1 MFRGG
6 SSIAIDAKGRIGIP
20 SRYRDRLND
29 RCEGNLVITVALSK
43 ELDRHRG
50 LAAYPLP
57 DWEAVERK
65 LREELPSFDSDAQD
79 ILTLLS
85 MHAHECTLDAQGR
98 VPVPPSLRQLA
109 NLGKRVMLVG
119 KVNRFELWNEEV
131 WNARSKDLFASVG
144 KIMAAPSPALRD
156 LVL

>member
-1 MFRGG
+1 MFRGE
-6 SSIAIDAKGRIGIP
+6 SSIAIDGKGRIGIP
-20 SRYRDRLND
+20 TRYRERLAE
-29 RCEGNLVITVALSK
+29 RCGGHLVITVALSK
-43 ELDRHRG
+43 EIDRRRG

-57 DWEAVERK
+57 DWEAIERK
-65 LREELPSFDSDAQD
+65 LREIPSFDSDAQD

-98 VPVPPSLRQLA
+98 VLLPPSLRQLA
-109 NLGKRVMLVG
+109 DLGKRLRLVG
-119 KVNRFELWNEEV
+119 KVDRFELWNEEA

-144 KIMAAPSPALRD
+144 KIMAAPSEALRD

>member
-1 MFRGG
+1 MFRGE

-20 SRYRDRLND
+20 TRYRERLAE
-29 RCEGNLVITVALSK
+29 RCGGRLVITVALSK
-43 ELDRHRG
+43 EIDRHRG

-57 DWEAVERK
+57 DWEAIERK
-65 LREELPSFDSDAQD
+65 LRGIPSFDSDAQD

-98 VPVPPSLRQLA
+98 VLVPPSLRQLA
-109 NLGKRVMLVG
+109 DLGKRLVLVG
-119 KVNRFELWNEEV
+119 KVDRFELWNEEA
-131 WNARSKDLFASVG
+131 WNARSKDLLASVG

>member
-1 MFRGG
+1 MFRGE

-20 SRYRDRLND
+20 TRYRERLVE
-29 RCEGNLVITVALSK
+29 RCGGRLVITVALSK
-43 ELDRHRG
+43 EIDRHRG

-57 DWEAVERK
+57 DWEAIERK
-65 LREELPSFDSDAQD
+65 LRGIPSFDSDAQD

-98 VPVPPSLRQLA
+98 VLVPPSLRQLA
-109 NLGKRVMLVG
+109 DLGKRLVLVG
-119 KVNRFELWNEEV
+119 KVDRFELWNEEA
-131 WNARSKDLFASVG
+131 WNARSKDLLASVG